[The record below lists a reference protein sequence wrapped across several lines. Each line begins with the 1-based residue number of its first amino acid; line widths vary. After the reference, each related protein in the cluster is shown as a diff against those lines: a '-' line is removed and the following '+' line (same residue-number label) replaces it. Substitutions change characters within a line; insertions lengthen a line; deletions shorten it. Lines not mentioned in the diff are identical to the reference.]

1 MEKIRNNIK
10 LLFLTVLIG
19 IAVLVWYAVFYVGDR
34 KNLLFTV
41 FDVGQ
46 GDAIFLEIGRT
57 QILIDGGPDEKIL
70 SKLGRALPFWDR
82 SLDALILTH
91 PHADHL
97 TGLLEVLKRYDVGMV
112 FETKV
117 NHSIP
122 EYEEWHR
129 VLRGKN
135 IQTIIAEAGQKI
147 HISPVAYI
155 TILAPRKHF
164 AGESPKNIHDAMIVG
179 RLNYKSTS
187 ALLMGDA
194 EKMLE
199 YQMIF
204 FEGASID
211 SDVLKVGHHGSKT
224 STSEKFLRAVSPEI
238 AVISAGRKNR
248 YGHPHQAVL
257 DRLKLFGI
265 TTYRTDE
272 GGDLKFMS
280 DGTVF
285 ARE

>member
-19 IAVLVWYAVFYVGDR
+19 IAVLVWYAVFYVEDR

-147 HISPVAYI
+147 HISQGAYI
-155 TILAPRKHF
+155 TILAPRRHF
-164 AGESPKNIHDAMIVG
+164 IGESPKNIHDAMIVG
-179 RLNYKSTS
+179 KLHYGSRTL
-187 ALLMGDA
+187 LLMGDA

-224 STSEKFLRAVSPEI
+224 STNEEFLRVVSPEI

-248 YGHPHQAVL
+248 YGHPHQEVI
-257 DRLKLFGI
+257 DRLKNFGI
-265 TTYRTDE
+265 QILRTDE
-272 GGDLKFMS
+272 KGDIRIIS
-280 DGTVF
+280 DGKF
-285 ARE
+285 FFYK